1 MHRICRPAPAPGGCG
16 GRDRAATS
24 VGSMQMSDD
33 NTLPGTGCFS
43 RNASVGRF
51 RGGDD
56 ASARKRIAA
65 LTIGGTGLLTRYSP
79 LGFRSASER
88 R

>member
-1 MHRICRPAPAPGGCG
+1 M
-16 GRDRAATS
+16 T
-24 VGSMQMSDD
+24 
-33 NTLPGTGCFS
+33 NTLPRTGCFS
-43 RNASVGRF
+43 RKASAGKF

-65 LTIGGTGLLTRYSP
+65 LTIGGTVLLTRYSP
-79 LGFRSASER
+79 LGFRGASAR

>member
-1 MHRICRPAPAPGGCG
+1 M
-16 GRDRAATS
+16 T
-24 VGSMQMSDD
+24 
-33 NTLPGTGCFS
+33 NTLPRTGCVS
-43 RNASVGRF
+43 RSASADKL

-65 LTIGGTGLLTRYSP
+65 LTTEGTVLLTRYSP
-79 LGFRSASER
+79 LGFRGASAR